1 MLVLVK
7 FYFEHVDAVK
17 PDKRKGIFLDNIE
30 IFFFNLNK
38 THFERERGAL
48 VNKFHVVN

>member
-7 FYFEHVDAVK
+7 FDFEHVDAVK

-30 IFFFNLNK
+30 IFFNLKK
-38 THFERERGAL
+38 THFERE
-48 VNKFHVVN
+48 

>member
-7 FYFEHVDAVK
+7 FDFEHVDAVK
-17 PDKRKGIFLDNIE
+17 PDRRKGIFLNTTD
-30 IFFFNLNK
+30 FFNLK
-38 THFERERGAL
+38 RTHFERERGAL